1 MFALA
6 LEAFDVVLAFATTAL
21 EAFEAFGLAALVFDP
36 VVAFT
41 AAALALPDVVLAFA
55 SCSTRAA
62 AAAATAHPPRLRAI
76 AAHRCLEPVSKQMAA
91 NEGRVDVP
99 VPVGKGG
106 RRERKKARKKCAR
119 N

>member
-1 MFALA
+1 MRRPAGISESDFAA
-6 LEAFDVVLAFATTAL
+6 AL

-36 VVAFT
+36 AVAFT

-76 AAHRCLEPVSKQMAA
+76 AGAPRPHCFETNGGKWEG
-91 NEGRVDVP
+91 EGRGNKQEKSA
-99 VPVGKGG
+99 GKFDFI
-106 RRERKKARKKCAR
+106 R
-119 N
+119 